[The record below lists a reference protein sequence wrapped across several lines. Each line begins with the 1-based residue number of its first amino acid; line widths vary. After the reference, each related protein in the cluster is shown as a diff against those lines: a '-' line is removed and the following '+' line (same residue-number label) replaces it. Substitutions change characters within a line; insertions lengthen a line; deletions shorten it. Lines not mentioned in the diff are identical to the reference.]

1 MSETRVPEVSV
12 VIPTGGDGL
21 LLCEQLGALAAQGDE
36 MGFEVVVVANRSR
49 LDLEVLQREWGSRLD
64 LVVVRADERAG
75 AGYARNRGV
84 ERARGS
90 VLLFVDDDDVVAPG
104 YVAAM
109 CRALVEAPAVAA
121 RIDVERL
128 NEDWQRDVRPSS
140 QDSGLARTH
149 GVAVAGGGTLGVRR
163 SVFDEVGPFAEA
175 FDGLAAEDT
184 EWCLRLAARGHQL
197 AFAPDAVM
205 HCRIR
210 VGVRAIWGQAVRSGC
225 GEELVSPA
233 WDGWRG
239 WLRSLAGPVRLMIFG
254 RSRGMRRRGLFLLG
268 RRVGRAQQRCTGAR
282 RVNGRSGR

>member
-1 MSETRVPEVSV
+1 M

-21 LLCEQLGALAAQGDE
+21 LLSEQLGALAAQGDE

-128 NEDWQRDVRPSS
+128 NEDWRRDVRSVA
-140 QDSGLARTH
+140 QVSGLGRTAQAPTAY
-149 GVAVAGGGTLGVRR
+149 GATLGVHR

-175 FDGLAAEDT
+175 FDGLAAEDI
-184 EWCLRLAARGHQL
+184 EWCLRLAAKGHEL
-197 AFAPDAVM
+197 VFVPDAVVQY
-205 HCRIR
+205 RFR
-210 VGVRAIWGQAVRSGC
+210 VGVRSLWGQGVRYGR
-225 GEELVSPA
+225 GAEIVEPK
-233 WDGWRG
+233 WDGWFG
-239 WLRSLAGPVRLMIFG
+239 WLRSLAGPLRLMILG
-254 RSRGMRRRGLFLLG
+254 RDRGMRRRGVFLLG
-268 RRVGRAQQRCTGAR
+268 RRVGRARQHRHGHE
-282 RVNGRSGR
+282 VVSP